1 MQLDLS
7 VLETVAPDV
16 LDVLQQRFLIL
27 RNIYWMQPVGRRLL
41 AEKIGL
47 TERVLRSQAD
57 ILRDLQLL
65 HISKSG
71 MILTKAGVN
80 SVQNLEKMMDVL
92 QGFHLMENKLK
103 SYFGIRKITI
113 VAGDSDVQKKILE
126 EFGSVV
132 TQVLDDLLPDGEN
145 IIATMGGTTMSVVA
159 ANLSKLETKM
169 RHNIFVPAR
178 GGIGEAISVQ
188 ANSVSEK
195 MAQHAGGK
203 HRTLYVPE
211 HVRQETYE
219 LLIEEPAIQEVLQLV
234 KQANCVIH
242 SIGLALHMAA
252 RRKMTKEEIIKIKQL
267 GAVAESFGYF
277 FNKEGMVVYKL
288 PRIGLKLSQ
297 LETIPVILAVAGGK
311 GKAQAIHAY
320 MKNAPKKTWL
330 ITDEAAACEILKM
343 IG

>member
-1 MQLDLS
+1 VQLDLS

-47 TERVLRSQAD
+47 TERVLRSQID

-65 HISKSG
+65 RISKSG
-71 MILTKAGVN
+71 MVLTKVGVN

-103 SYFGIRKITI
+103 SYFGIRKVTI
-113 VAGDSDVQKKILE
+113 VAGDSDVQKKIIE

-132 TQVLDDLLPDGEN
+132 TQILNDLLPDGEN

-159 ANLSKLETKM
+159 SNLSKLETKM
-169 RHNIFVPAR
+169 RHNTFVPAR

-195 MAQHAGGK
+195 MAQHTGGK
-203 HRTLYVPE
+203 YRTLYVPE
-211 HVRQETYE
+211 HVRQKTYE

-234 KQANCVIH
+234 RQANCVIH
-242 SIGLALHMAA
+242 SIGLALH
-252 RRKMTKEEIIKIKQL
+252 RQI
-267 GAVAESFGYF
+267 
-277 FNKEGMVVYKL
+277 
-288 PRIGLKLSQ
+288 
-297 LETIPVILAVAGGK
+297 
-311 GKAQAIHAY
+311 
-320 MKNAPKKTWL
+320 
-330 ITDEAAACEILKM
+330 DEK
-343 IG
+343 